1 MTAEEATTS
10 FQKYRWIIGVFLAS
24 TGSLISNL
32 GLNLQKLTHVRAS
45 KVAAIQQQ
53 QQAGKSDSQSESSM
67 NRNAYYRKP
76 IWVLGLSLVIFG
88 SIADFVAL
96 GFAAQTIVA
105 PLGSLT
111 LVSNVVFAPYFSGE
125 SVSRSDI
132 ASTMTIVFGSAI
144 AVAFATHEEEQLT
157 FDELFRFFTYFRFV
171 VYAVV
176 MTIFISFCY
185 FMTRVIEDYQKRG
198 DTDPR
203 AAAYFRTLHKFHRFF
218 YGAAAGAVGAQSV
231 LFAKITSELVR
242 EGFLTMFARYET
254 YIVLFMLGFTIFLQ
268 IKWLNQGL
276 QRFDA
281 LYMVPVF
288 QAFWIVFSVISGLVV
303 YDEAKDMT
311 ETSAFMFSIGVIVTV
326 GGVWSLS
333 QRRES
338 RASSTAQDESAP
350 ESTVFSSLS
359 HQDVEEDLESA
370 NPVVEAEDMPHGDS
384 EHNFLISRQRVA
396 LNNTIRVLMDDG
408 SGALVD
414 TALCSPSP
422 LQLRS
427 DSEHNLG
434 LPVRSPSRSPPPHRS
449 ESRNLASTAT

>member
-1 MTAEEATTS
+1 
-10 FQKYRWIIGVFLAS
+10 
-24 TGSLISNL
+24 
-32 GLNLQKLTHVRAS
+32 
-45 KVAAIQQQ
+45 
-53 QQAGKSDSQSESSM
+53 
-67 NRNAYYRKP
+67 
-76 IWVLGLSLVIFG
+76 
-88 SIADFVAL
+88 
-96 GFAAQTIVA
+96 
-105 PLGSLT
+105 
-111 LVSNVVFAPYFSGE
+111 
-125 SVSRSDI
+125 
-132 ASTMTIVFGSAI
+132 
-144 AVAFATHEEEQLT
+144 
-157 FDELFRFFTYFRFV
+157 
-171 VYAVV
+171 

-185 FMTRVIEDYQKRG
+185 SMTRIIENYQKRG
-198 DTDPR
+198 DTDSR
-203 AAAYFRTLHKFHRFF
+203 AAARFRKLHKFHRFF

-303 YDEAKDMT
+303 YDEARDMT

-338 RASSTAQDESAP
+338 RVSTTGQDESAP

-370 NPVVEAEDMPHGDS
+370 IPVVESEDTPHGDPERNS
-384 EHNFLISRQRVA
+384 LISRQRVA
-396 LNNTIRVLMDDG
+396 LDNTIRVLMDDG
-408 SGALVD
+408 SGAVSE
-414 TALCSPSP
+414 TTLCSPSP

-427 DSEHNLG
+427 DSERNLG
-434 LPVRSPSRSPPPHRS
+434 LPARSPSRSPPPLRS
-449 ESRNLASTAT
+449 ESRNVAPIAT